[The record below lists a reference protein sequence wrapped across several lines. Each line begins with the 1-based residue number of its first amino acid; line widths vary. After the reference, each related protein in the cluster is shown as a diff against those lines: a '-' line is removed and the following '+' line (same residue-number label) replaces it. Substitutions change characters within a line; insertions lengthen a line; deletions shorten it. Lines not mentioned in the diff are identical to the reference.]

1 MTDTSTGAT
10 QIVAVA
16 PPARPGI
23 KEWLPVISTLV
34 VLAGLLLTGGG
45 LIQTVKDTALKVEK
59 LEKRADLRDDQLRD
73 VQVKIGGMDAKLDI
87 LVGRQREPR
96 P

>member
-1 MTDTSTGAT
+1 MTESLSGPT
-10 QIVAVA
+10 QIVAVQ
-16 PPARPGI
+16 PPARPSF
-23 KEWLPVISTLV
+23 KEWLPVISTLI

-45 LIQTVKDTALKVEK
+45 LIQTVRDTAEKVEK

-87 LVGRQREPR
+87 LVVRSREHRQ
-96 P
+96 

>member
-1 MTDTSTGAT
+1 MTESPTGPT

-23 KEWLPVISTLV
+23 KEWVPAVSTLA
-34 VLAGLLLTGGG
+34 VLAGMLLTGGS

-87 LVGRQREPR
+87 LVGRQREQR